1 MTYLDCSVT
10 GCVYNENHCCCKREI
25 VVEGK
30 DAKENRGT
38 FCGSFKERK
47 AESAGNSVGNPSKN
61 IEVSCEVCHCRF
73 NENKKCSAEH
83 IGIAGHNASVSG
95 DTECASF
102 ESKI

>member
-1 MTYLDCSVT
+1 MTRLDCSVT
-10 GCVYNENHCCCKREI
+10 NCIYNADYCCGKGDI
-25 VVEGK
+25 FVEGK
-30 DAKENRGT
+30 DAKANRDT
-38 FCGSFKERK
+38 RCGSFKERK